1 MDPYGAPARRLES
14 GVLLPSQ
21 SFEQCLLALGIEYPE
36 READHEQDDPSGKE
50 RTVQREDDPLMP
62 ADMRMMRRHFE
73 AASGGAEIFS
83 STARVTSSTVKRFM
97 QARSS

>member
-1 MDPYGAPARRLES
+1 MDPYWVPVRGLKS

-21 SFEQCLLALGIEYPE
+21 SFEERLAALRIEHPE
-36 READHEQDDPSGKE
+36 READHEQDNHSGKA
-50 RTVQREDDPLMP
+50 RTVQREDYPLVP
-62 ADMRMMRRHFE
+62 ADMRMLWRHFE
-73 AASGGAEIFS
+73 AASGGAAIFS